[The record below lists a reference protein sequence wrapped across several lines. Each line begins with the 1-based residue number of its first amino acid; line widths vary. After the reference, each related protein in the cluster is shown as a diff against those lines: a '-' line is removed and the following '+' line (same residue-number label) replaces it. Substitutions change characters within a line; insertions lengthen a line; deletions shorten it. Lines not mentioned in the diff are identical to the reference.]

1 MNTLEFS
8 PSRFPIGSRVRSY
21 DFEGN
26 TRSYCEGALVDYA
39 DFEGCLCYVIRVT
52 LRLWSGK
59 VLKAHETFVRPPVN
73 GTPSWIG
80 GNMCGVVLL
89 PDEPAH
95 WLDRHIAEQAA
106 HYNLTPERLGGIMHA
121 AAEEQEQREIAPWK
135 FDKIE
140 G

>member
-1 MNTLEFS
+1 MDTLKFS

-26 TRSYCEGALVDYA
+26 IRSYCEGELIGYVQ
-39 DFEGCLCYVIRVT
+39 FEGCLCYHIRVT
-52 LRLWSGK
+52 LRLWDGK
-59 VLKAHETFVRPPVN
+59 ALNARDTYVWPPVN
-73 GTPSWIG
+73 GTPSMG
-80 GNMCGVVLL
+80 GNLCGVVLL

-95 WLDRHIAEQAA
+95 WLDTHIAEQAA
-106 HYNLTPERLGGIMHA
+106 HYNVTPERLGGIMHA
-121 AAEEQEQREIAPWK
+121 AAEEQEQRETAPWK